1 MHAGPGS
8 RAYAEAHGQFRLN
21 IGKHTLSV
29 KGSVI
34 EGRGN
39 SDLAYA
45 LYGRKLIQV
54 TVLPSVSQQ
63 QLAAFVQIL
72 GMDRAK
78 LEESGGAR
86 HLLKASGVA
95 DIQVK
100 ELAMDA
106 NEEAETL
113 GLDAF
118 FGLLGQGR
126 LKPQEREKI
135 LEILRAGPEQAGR
148 LLQNTYALSGN
159 VGGGGGGD
167 AQVQQVFQAI
177 KGLERVI
184 MDESYA
190 DHQPLYASLGEA
202 VLLPEGPEGALG
214 PRLGRALLAGARDDQ
229 GTQVLL
235 DHLSS
240 EQLAN
245 IILNSLGE
253 GDVVGQ
259 VADALNAFT
268 PDPEKAGRILSYLD
282 LALPQAGERGVP
294 ISVAVMMKLEFP
306 AFAAPD
312 EALDFSEFIEDR
324 IAVPEEE
331 RERVLREIRS
341 VDQAGAIHDA
351 LRTCVDI
358 LATRLDKDELSE
370 VAESVV
376 GDLDWLIE
384 HREFALLRE
393 ILTHVKTLASPPEG
407 ERAEVIRGLLE
418 RVVDGPLLQKLLEA
432 FWQGRATL
440 VELEIQKVAEV
451 LGGILIGPL
460 ARALGT
466 ELPPRKVLSRL
477 LRFGH
482 GLSASRF
489 RGPVPS
495 AGGLQ
500 ALELYLVVLEP
511 AWLPTGV
518 YHYDRAAHHLAQVVP
533 GATRA
538 EWQERVP
545 AMHLV
550 GGGAFVWVL
559 VGDGARVEKKYGERG
574 FRFLLLEAGHL
585 MQNLCLLSASLGL
598 STVPLG
604 GALEPEI
611 ARSMNLPADDA
622 KNCCERVRRSASVLW
637 SLRWSCTAA
646 LVGPTCSRT
655 SAQRRRLAVSRPS
668 RLIMYRL
675 LVLSVRATI
684 QPVSA
689 RAFRWR
695 LTVDCGSCTIPQS
708 SDTVSSWPSSSSRI
722 RLRVVSASDAR

>member
-1 MHAGPGS
+1 MEPTALAAAVVKQLGLAIKASALYPPTHPGNVQAGEAMLKAL
-8 RAYAEAHGQFRLN
+8 RAYAEAHGQFRVN
-21 IGKHTLSV
+21 ISKHTLSV

-63 QLAAFVQIL
+63 QLAALVQIL

-78 LEESGGAR
+78 LEEGGGVR
-86 HLLKASGVA
+86 HLLKQLGAA

-113 GLDAF
+113 GMDAF

-126 LKPQEREKI
+126 LKPQERDKI

-253 GDVVGQ
+253 GDVVEQ
-259 VADALNAFT
+259 VVGALNAFT

-384 HREFALLRE
+384 HREFAFLRE

-418 RVVDGPLLQKLLEA
+418 RVADGPLLQKLLEA

-451 LGGILIGPL
+451 LGGILIAPL

-466 ELPPRKVLSRL
+466 ESRAGMRAL
-477 LRFGH
+477 LCDLLVR
-482 GLSASRF
+482 L
-489 RGPVPS
+489 
-495 AGGLQ
+495 GGEHVDEIG
-500 ALELYLVVLEP
+500 AFVADTRWYLVRNIASVLGRIRAP
-511 AWLPTGV
+511 QGV
-518 YHYDRAAHHLAQVVP
+518 AYLVQAAHHVDSRVRMQTLNALTGLGTDDAQALIGEFLNDP
-533 GATRA
+533 D
-538 EWQERVP
+538 ERIRLKALKLLDARGMEA
-545 AMHLV
+545 AMPTLI
-550 GGGAFVWVL
+550 VL
-559 VGDGARVEKKYGERG
+559 LETHDPFNRLFTVRQAGIEAVARLGAR
-574 FRFLLLEAGHL
+574 
-585 MQNLCLLSASLGL
+585 
-598 STVPLG
+598 
-604 GALEPEI
+604 GAL
-611 ARSMNLPADDA
+611 PALKKLA
-622 KNCCERVRRSASVLW
+622 HGRLVFRR
-637 SLRWSCTAA
+637 
-646 LVGPTCSRT
+646 RT
-655 SAQRRRLAVSRPS
+655 RELRRLARVAVAVIEKPS
-668 RLIMYRL
+668 LDGQAIAIADGKR
-675 LVLSVRATI
+675 
-684 QPVSA
+684 SA
-689 RAFRWR
+689 
-695 LTVDCGSCTIPQS
+695 P
-708 SDTVSSWPSSSSRI
+708 
-722 RLRVVSASDAR
+722 